1 MLVFLP
7 VLADNGGQPFL
18 SWNLVADLQDM
29 LQYPFMQHAFA
40 AGTIIALIAGV
51 VGYFIVLR
59 GMAFASHTLAN
70 VGFAGAAGA
79 ALIGVNP
86 AFGLLVFTATGA
98 LGIAALGRR
107 IYGRDVAVGIVLA
120 LALAL
125 GLLFIAL
132 YHGYATN
139 AYSILFGDV
148 LGVSAQDVTIALVV
162 GVLTLLVVA
171 CIFRPLLFT
180 SLDEE
185 VAEAR
190 GVPVRLL
197 AVGFLLLV
205 GLVVAEAVQI
215 VGVLLIFALLVT
227 PAAIAERLT
236 VRPARAL
243 LLAVLVALLVTWGG
257 LFIAYYYPYPLGFF
271 MSTLAFLA
279 YLLVRLAEGSY
290 HRVRH
295 RPTSDAA
302 QDGEEAPPAPA
313 TPEGPEHR
321 AENVAKRPAPML
333 PAIDVAQASQVGGIT
348 EVKGMQ
354 EGSL

>member
-1 MLVFLP
+1 MPFVLPP
-7 VLADNGGQPFL
+7 VLADGGGQPAL

-40 AGTIIALIAGV
+40 AGTIIAVIAGV
-51 VGYFIVLR
+51 MGYFVVLR

-70 VGFAGAAGA
+70 IGFAGAAGA
-79 ALIGVNP
+79 ALLGVNP
-86 AFGLLVFTATGA
+86 AFGLLAFTAAGA
-98 LGIAALGRR
+98 LGIAAMGRR
-107 IYGRDVAVGIVLA
+107 SYGRDVAVGIVLA
-120 LALAL
+120 VALAL

-148 LGVSAQDVTIALVV
+148 LGVSAEDVTIALVV
-162 GVLTLLVVA
+162 GALTLVVVA
-171 CIFRPLLFT
+171 GIFRPLLFT

-190 GVPVRLL
+190 GVPVRLFAL
-197 AVGFLLLV
+197 GFLVLL

-243 LLAVLVALLVTWGG
+243 LIAVLVALFVTWGG

-271 MSTLAFLA
+271 ISTLAFMT
-279 YLLVRLAEGSY
+279 YLLVRLAEGVRR
-290 HRVRH
+290 RVQRNL
-295 RPTSDAA
+295 PSDAPPG
-302 QDGEEAPPAPA
+302 GEVQAML
-313 TPEGPEHR
+313 TPEGTERTPTVL
-321 AENVAKRPAPML
+321 ATT
-333 PAIDVAQASQVGGIT
+333 DTFQATQGKGVQGG
-348 EVKGMQ
+348 MA
-354 EGSL
+354 